1 MDKKSETTNCNEPCS
16 AFFPD
21 AIISNL
27 NLIDSKKA
35 LYDMRPHHIA
45 FKLSHIL
52 TLIFKSSQNCAD
64 ILFNVDCDYVKNHAI
79 F

>member
-1 MDKKSETTNCNEPCS
+1 MKQPIAMKHVLL
-16 AFFPD
+16 FFPD

-27 NLIDSKKA
+27 NV
-35 LYDMRPHHIA
+35 IA
-45 FKLSHIL
+45 KNAPMTCDHYINLSHIL
-52 TLIFKSSQNCAD
+52 TLIFKSSPNCAD